1 MISTWHAVGISAFP
15 LFRNSEWTP
24 NNHNP
29 SLDQSESTDH
39 GKILRVLV
47 LDDETVIAETV
58 VEILKHEG
66 FEAQAVPNGSAAIEL
81 AATWMPNVV
90 LSDVVMPGIN
100 GIETGIKI
108 REMIPDCKIIL
119 FSGQAATVD
128 MLERAR
134 EQGHNF
140 DVLAKPIR
148 PEQLVSIIRS
158 GFGRSS

>member
-1 MISTWHAVGISAFP
+1 MISTWHAVGIPAFP
-15 LFRNSEWTP
+15 LFRNSQWNP
-24 NNHNP
+24 NNEGVGP
-29 SLDQSESTDH
+29 DQSESTDH
-39 GKILRVLV
+39 AKNLRVLV

-66 FEAQAVPNGSAAIEL
+66 FDAQSVPNGSAAIEL
-81 AATWMPNVV
+81 AATWRPDVV

-140 DVLAKPIR
+140 DILAKPIR
-148 PEQLVSIIRS
+148 PEQLVSVIRS
-158 GFGRSS
+158 GFGRSA